1 MEDISEIDYRR
12 ALKVFNKF
20 NIKNLGEY
28 HDLYVQN
35 DNILL
40 ADVFE
45 SFRNL
50 CFNTYELDP
59 AYLLSLPGLVWQA
72 CLKKRY

>member
-1 MEDISEIDYRR
+1 MEDISEIDY
-12 ALKVFNKF
+12 KHGTNVFKKF

-28 HDLYVQN
+28 HNLHIQSDTL
-35 DNILL
+35 LL

-50 CFNTYELDP
+50 CIKTY
-59 AYLLSLPGLVWQA
+59 
-72 CLKKRY
+72 R